1 MPLEKIATLLQDRFG
16 LTVTPGGLAQ
26 VLHRAARVAAP
37 TYAAL
42 CVQIRGSPVVSPDET
57 GWRVGAVLH
66 WLWAFATPETTV
78 YAIRPGRSFDDA
90 VTILGADFAGVLVRD
105 GWAPY
110 RRFTGALHQSCLA
123 HLFRRC
129 RTLRADHPRSPWAA
143 RGQAVL
149 TDALALRDRRDAHA
163 ITEQSLA
170 GARGRLLAR
179 LGRLIDTAPA
189 LPAAQRF
196 ARHLDREFPAV
207 LAFLWAPDV
216 DATNWRAEH
225 AIGYAYQSLST
236 AEAALFDRY
245 YNAPGDKH
253 LEFCQLFG
261 PDKIVAN
268 LGGFLGYF
276 MIRKVVAGQDLK
288 RAAGT
293 VTKKLSTWLAAQG
306 HVAEDEAQEGA
317 DLGAEA
323 ARDLPKAERAARILY
338 DATTNRALG
347 SHDLGDVP
355 RVGSAS
361 FPLR

>member
-1 MPLEKIATLLQDRFG
+1 MAAKITRLPQPASPTIE
-16 LTVTPGGLAQ
+16 Q
-26 VLHRAARVAAP
+26 VF
-37 TYAAL
+37 
-42 CVQIRGSPVVSPDET
+42 DEFL
-57 GWRVGAVLH
+57 GDQRRRL
-66 WLWAFATPETTV
+66 
-78 YAIRPGRSFDDA
+78 RP
-90 VTILGADFAGVLVRD
+90 
-105 GWAPY
+105 
-110 RRFTGALHQSCLA
+110 
-123 HLFRRC
+123 
-129 RTLRADHPRSPWAA
+129 RTLSKYED
-143 RGQAVL
+143 VL
-149 TDALALRDRRDAHA
+149 GLLRD
-163 ITEQSLA
+163 QL
-170 GARGRLLAR
+170 
-179 LGRLIDTAPA
+179 
-189 LPAAQRF
+189 
-196 ARHLDREFPAV
+196 
-207 LAFLWAPDV
+207 
-216 DATNWRAEH
+216 N
-225 AIGYAYQSLST
+225 GYAYQSLST

-347 SHDLGDVP
+347 SHDLGDDFLEFDHRTRSRFSNRRTTAGGNPARPDKSGRGTTTEPPDGRRSVVTTLT
-355 RVGSAS
+355 RTRSNCW
-361 FPLR
+361 